1 MNILKYKVKKNN
13 LYEVTLENNQA
24 IELFSDVILKYE
36 LLLKKSIS
44 EKELAEIVLFN
55 EKIKAYQDALKFLN
69 TKLRTEQEIK
79 KKLNS
84 YNKDTI
90 NYVLERL
97 KIEKYLNDDLYIK
110 SYINDAV
117 NLKLI
122 GPNKIKIEL
131 KKLGFLENDINN
143 YLDSL
148 DNPWIDKIEK
158 YITKKISSNHNLSS
172 NMLKQKMINELMQK
186 GFYKE
191 DIISCLDN
199 IIIEDNETIKNKEYI
214 KIKKR
219 LSKKYS
225 GEELEYRINMALRSK
240 GW

>member
-1 MNILKYKVKKNN
+1 M
-13 LYEVTLENNQA
+13 
-24 IELFSDVILKYE
+24 
-36 LLLKKSIS
+36 
-44 EKELAEIVLFN
+44 
-55 EKIKAYQDALKFLN
+55 
-69 TKLRTEQEIK
+69 
-79 KKLNS
+79 
-84 YNKDTI
+84 
-90 NYVLERL
+90 
-97 KIEKYLNDDLYIK
+97 
-110 SYINDAV
+110 
-117 NLKLI
+117 
-122 GPNKIKIEL
+122 EL

-158 YITKKISSNHNLSS
+158 YISKKISGNHNLSS
-172 NMLKQKMINELMQK
+172 SMLKQKMINELMQK

-225 GEELEYRINMALRSK
+225 GEELEYHINMALRSK